1 MEIIQLLVDS
11 FWPMFKAGLLISVP
25 LMLVSFALG
34 LVLAFVLALMRMS
47 KIAPFKAI
55 AWFVVWVI
63 RGTPLLVQIFV
74 IYFGLPSVGLVL
86 KPIPSA
92 ILALVIS
99 QGAYNS
105 EVIRAALGSIPKGQF
120 EACKALGLNKLQTM
134 TQIIIPQAALVGRS
148 PLWANSFISLLK
160 DTSLVSSIT
169 VAEILMT
176 AKSII
181 AVKFQPLLLYCEAAF
196 VYLIFSTVLTQLQGM
211 LEKKLGKHLVD
222 TRA

>member
-1 MEIIQLLVDS
+1 MENIQLLVDS

-25 LMLVSFALG
+25 LMLVSFVVG

-63 RGTPLLVQIFV
+63 RGTPLLVQIYV
-74 IYFGLPSVGLVL
+74 IYFGLHSVGLVL
-86 KPIPSA
+86 DPIPSA

-120 EACKALGLNKLQTM
+120 EACRALGLNKLQTM
-134 TQIIIPQAALVGRS
+134 AQVVIPQAALVAVPSLG
-148 PLWANSFISLLK
+148 NSFISLLK

-176 AKSII
+176 AKYII
-181 AVKFQPLLLYCEAAF
+181 AVKFQPLLLYCEAAL

-222 TRA
+222 TRV

>member
-1 MEIIQLLVDS
+1 MENIQLLVDS

-25 LMLVSFALG
+25 LMLVSFVVG

-63 RGTPLLVQIFV
+63 RGTPLLVQIYV

-86 KPIPSA
+86 DPIPSA

-99 QGAYNS
+99 QGAFNS
-105 EVIRAALGSIPKGQF
+105 EVIRAALGSIPKQF
-120 EACKALGLNKLQTM
+120 EACRALGLNKLQTM
-134 TQIIIPQAALVGRS
+134 AQVVIPQAALVAVPSLG
-148 PLWANSFISLLK
+148 NSFISLLK

-181 AVKFQPLLLYCEAAF
+181 AVKFQPLLLYCEAAL

-222 TRA
+222 TRV

>member
-1 MEIIQLLVDS
+1 MENIQLLVDS

-25 LMLVSFALG
+25 LMLVSFVVG

-63 RGTPLLVQIFV
+63 RGTPLLVQIYV

-86 KPIPSA
+86 DPIPSA

-105 EVIRAALGSIPKGQF
+105 EVIRAALGSIPKGLF
-120 EACKALGLNKLQTM
+120 EACRALGLNKLQTM
-134 TQIIIPQAALVGRS
+134 AQVVIPQAALVAVPSLG
-148 PLWANSFISLLK
+148 NSFISLLK

-181 AVKFQPLLLYCEAAF
+181 AVKFQPLLLYCEAAL

-211 LEKKLGKHLVD
+211 MEKKLGKHLVD
-222 TRA
+222 TRV